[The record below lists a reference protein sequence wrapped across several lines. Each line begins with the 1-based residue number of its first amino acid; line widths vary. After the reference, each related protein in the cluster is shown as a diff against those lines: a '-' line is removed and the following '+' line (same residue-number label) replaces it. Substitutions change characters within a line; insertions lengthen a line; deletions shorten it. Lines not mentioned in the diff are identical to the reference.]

1 MGYARGYTPILKD
14 TSMVVFYDKVYFPQS
29 LCGNT
34 WQDTDLSG
42 SPRDRTEQMNIRHG
56 HWLRDGNLE
65 PWPMADGPKDL
76 FRLANSMHIPFTAK
90 GLDGNRRV
98 SIRNCRWPPANLI
111 GETPL
116 AVSVLGPL
124 PFVVFCHLIH
134 CVDKT
139 WQNPYIC
146 CRPIFIGR
154 SIMIYHILA
163 SWFLTKIYR

>member
-65 PWPMADGPKDL
+65 PWPMADGPKGSIST
-76 FRLANSMHIPFTAK
+76 REQHAHSIHRK
-90 GLDGNRRV
+90 G
-98 SIRNCRWPPANLI
+98 I
-111 GETPL
+111 GWKQEGFNKKL
-116 AVSVLGPL
+116 SVTTSQ
-124 PFVVFCHLIH
+124 F
-134 CVDKT
+134 D
-139 WQNPYIC
+139 W
-146 CRPIFIGR
+146 
-154 SIMIYHILA
+154 
-163 SWFLTKIYR
+163 